1 MVTIQELINISNIR
15 HKKIKNILN
24 NIIIYNNKYNLNII
38 EYFNNINRYP
48 IHLILNLFYNEST
61 LIQYLAFNLNRIE
74 IVYNFLLN
82 KQIYENEI
90 LLGFSILEQQNIS
103 LKIFHSL
110 EKIRTVKYT
119 ISIYQNYNIKIQNFF
134 NFLNKFLLYLINQ
147 INFISNKLEDF

>member
-82 KQIYENEI
+82 KQIYEKEI